1 MYPHPTPAKQWGR
14 VRCRAACAALLAG
27 GALAS
32 PSRVSDKFVLELAG
46 HVRDTHHDGD
56 AAEAFSHY
64 DADSDGALTKAELQR
79 MLSYHKEVKGF
90 FGRSLK
96 ASRCPPARQPA
107 HCLAVHDR
115 VPLTARRVR
124 SLSKL
129 LDKNGD
135 GRVDEQEWSATLG
148 APPDDKQDL

>member
-1 MYPHPTPAKQWGR
+1 MYPHPTLPHLSEAVGA
-14 VRCRAACAALLAG
+14 RCRAACAALLAG

-96 ASRCPPARQPA
+96 ASRCPPARP
-107 HCLAVHDR
+107 
-115 VPLTARRVR
+115 PI
-124 SLSKL
+124 
-129 LDKNGD
+129 
-135 GRVDEQEWSATLG
+135 
-148 APPDDKQDL
+148 APPCMIVYP